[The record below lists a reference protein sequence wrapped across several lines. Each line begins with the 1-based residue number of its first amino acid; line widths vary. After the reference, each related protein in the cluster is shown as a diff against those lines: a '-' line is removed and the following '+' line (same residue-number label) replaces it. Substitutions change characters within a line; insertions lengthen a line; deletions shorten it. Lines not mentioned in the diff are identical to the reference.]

1 MIVKG
6 KIFIYFD
13 TNFIKHNVEDIKLE
27 AFIINKNLDRIV
39 NTEWSE
45 KIEFIVPEVVLREIT
60 HQLYRKYNDIVE
72 RLKKNFN
79 NEFIFDK
86 LEEPQKYLERVEIE
100 AYKYFKDKN
109 IKVLPPPESI
119 NIKELLDNALKSNK
133 PFGGK
138 NPSQK
143 TDAGFKDAMI
153 VESIKYNI
161 NKNKHRGK
169 HLFVTNDKD
178 MEGLLESLNVVNID
192 EFEKNLAIHKIFNIT
207 TTKEYILE
215 QLASEKSFDNT
226 KVNIFFEF
234 EEDVSYFT
242 VRFEDGKIKK
252 GNCKLTDGVLEVEF
266 IESDLEERGIV
277 NE

>member
-1 MIVKG
+1 MEG

-13 TNFIKHNVEDIKLE
+13 TNFIKHSGKDIKLE
-27 AFIINKNLDRIV
+27 AFTINNNLDRIV
-39 NTEWSE
+39 KTEWS
-45 KIEFIVPEVVLREIT
+45 KNIEFIVPEVVLREIT

-72 RLKKNFN
+72 MLKKKFS

-86 LEEPQKYLERVEIE
+86 LEEPEKYLERVEIE
-100 AYKYFKDKN
+100 AYEYFKYKN
-109 IKVLPPPESI
+109 IKILPLSESI

-161 NKNKHRGK
+161 NKNKHIGK
-169 HLFVTNDKD
+169 HLFVTKDKD
-178 MEGLLESLNVVNID
+178 MEGLLESLKVSNIN
-192 EFEKNLAIHKIFNIT
+192 EFQIKLADYKIFNIT
-207 TTKEYILE
+207 ATKDYILE
-215 QLASEKSFDNT
+215 KLASEEAFDKT

-252 GNCKLTDGVLEVEF
+252 GNCKLTDGAPEVEF
-266 IESDLEERGIV
+266 TESVL
-277 NE
+277 

>member
-1 MIVKG
+1 MEG

-13 TNFIKHNVEDIKLE
+13 TNFIKHNGEDIKLE
-27 AFIINKNLDRIV
+27 AFIINKNLERIV

-72 RLKKNFN
+72 MLKKKFS

-86 LEEPQKYLERVEIE
+86 LEEPEKYLERVEIE
-100 AYKYFKDKN
+100 AYEYFKYKN
-109 IKVLPPPESI
+109 IKILPLSESI

-138 NPSQK
+138 ELSKK

-161 NKNKHRGK
+161 NKNKHIGK
-169 HLFVTNDKD
+169 HLFVTKDKD

-234 EEDVSYFT
+234 EEDISYFT

-252 GNCKLTDGVLEVEF
+252 GNCKLTDGAPEVEF
-266 IESDLEERGIV
+266 TESVL
-277 NE
+277 

>member
-1 MIVKG
+1 MEE

-13 TNFIKHNVEDIKLE
+13 TNFIKHSGKDIKLE
-27 AFIINKNLDRIV
+27 AFTINNNLDRIV
-39 NTEWSE
+39 KTEWS
-45 KIEFIVPEVVLREIT
+45 KNIEFIVPEVVLREIT

-72 RLKKNFN
+72 MLKKKFS

-86 LEEPQKYLERVEIE
+86 LEEPEKYLERVEIE
-100 AYKYFKDKN
+100 AYEYFKYKN
-109 IKVLPPPESI
+109 IKILPLSESI

>member
-1 MIVKG
+1 
-6 KIFIYFD
+6 
-13 TNFIKHNVEDIKLE
+13 
-27 AFIINKNLDRIV
+27 
-39 NTEWSE
+39 
-45 KIEFIVPEVVLREIT
+45 
-60 HQLYRKYNDIVE
+60 
-72 RLKKNFN
+72 
-79 NEFIFDK
+79 
-86 LEEPQKYLERVEIE
+86 
-100 AYKYFKDKN
+100 
-109 IKVLPPPESI
+109 
-119 NIKELLDNALKSNK
+119 
-133 PFGGK
+133 
-138 NPSQK
+138 
-143 TDAGFKDAMI
+143 MI

-252 GNCKLTDGVLEVEF
+252 GNCKLTDGAPEVEF
-266 IESDLEERGIV
+266 TESVL
-277 NE
+277 

>member
-1 MIVKG
+1 MEE

-13 TNFIKHNVEDIKLE
+13 TNFIKHSGKDIKLE
-27 AFIINKNLDRIV
+27 AFTINNNLDRIV
-39 NTEWSE
+39 KTEWS
-45 KIEFIVPEVVLREIT
+45 KNIEFIVPEVVLREIT

-72 RLKKNFN
+72 MLKKKFSK
-79 NEFIFDK
+79 EFIFDK
-86 LEEPQKYLERVEIE
+86 LEEPEKYLERVEIE
-100 AYKYFKDKN
+100 AYEYFKYKN
-109 IKVLPPPESI
+109 IKILPLSESI

>member
-1 MIVKG
+1 MEE

-13 TNFIKHNVEDIKLE
+13 TNFIKHSGKDIKLE
-27 AFIINKNLDRIV
+27 AFTINNNLDRIV
-39 NTEWSE
+39 KTEWS
-45 KIEFIVPEVVLREIT
+45 KNIEFIVPEVVLREIT

-192 EFEKNLAIHKIFNIT
+192 EFEKKLAIHKIFNIT

>member
-1 MIVKG
+1 MEG

-13 TNFIKHNVEDIKLE
+13 TNFIKHNGEDIKLE

-72 RLKKNFN
+72 SLKKNFY

-86 LEEPQKYLERVEIE
+86 LEEPEKYLERVEIE

-109 IKVLPPPESI
+109 IEILPPPESI

-138 NPSQK
+138 K

-161 NKNKHRGK
+161 NKNKHIGK
-169 HLFVTNDKD
+169 HLFVTKDKD
-178 MEGLLESLNVVNID
+178 MEGLLESLDVVNID
-192 EFEKNLAIHKIFNIT
+192 EFEKKIAVHKIFNMT
-207 TTKEYILE
+207 TTKDYILE
-215 QLASEKSFDNT
+215 QLASEKEFDKT

-234 EEDVSYFT
+234 EEDISYFT
-242 VRFEDGKIKK
+242 VKYEGVKITE
-252 GNCKLTDGVLEVEF
+252 GNCKFTDGEPDVEF
-266 IESDLEERGIV
+266 TEPVL
-277 NE
+277 

>member
-1 MIVKG
+1 MKG

>member
-1 MIVKG
+1 MEE

-13 TNFIKHNVEDIKLE
+13 TNFIKHSGKDIKLE
-27 AFIINKNLDRIV
+27 AFTINNNLDRIV
-39 NTEWSE
+39 KTEWS
-45 KIEFIVPEVVLREIT
+45 KNIEFIVPEVVLREIT

-72 RLKKNFN
+72 MLKKKFS

-86 LEEPQKYLERVEIE
+86 LEEPEKYLERVEIE
-100 AYKYFKDKN
+100 AYEYFKYKN
-109 IKVLPPPESI
+109 IKILPLSESI

-192 EFEKNLAIHKIFNIT
+192 EFEKKLAIHKIFNIT
-207 TTKEYILE
+207 TTKDYILE
-215 QLASEKSFDNT
+215 QLASEKSFDKT

-234 EEDVSYFT
+234 EEDISYFT

-252 GNCKLTDGVLEVEF
+252 GNCKLTDGAPEVEF
-266 IESDLEERGIV
+266 TESVL
-277 NE
+277 

>member
-1 MIVKG
+1 MEE

-13 TNFIKHNVEDIKLE
+13 TNFIKHSGKDIKLE
-27 AFIINKNLDRIV
+27 AFTINNNLDRIV
-39 NTEWSE
+39 KTEWS
-45 KIEFIVPEVVLREIT
+45 KNIEFIVPEVVLREIT

-72 RLKKNFN
+72 MLKKKFS

-86 LEEPQKYLERVEIE
+86 LEEPEKYLERVEIE

-109 IKVLPPPESI
+109 IKILPPPESI

-138 NPSQK
+138 ELSKK

>member
-1 MIVKG
+1 MEG

-13 TNFIKHNVEDIKLE
+13 TNFIKHSGKDIKLE
-27 AFIINKNLDRIV
+27 AFTINNNLDRIV
-39 NTEWSE
+39 KTEWS
-45 KIEFIVPEVVLREIT
+45 KNIEFIVPEVVLREIT

-72 RLKKNFN
+72 MLKKKFS

-86 LEEPQKYLERVEIE
+86 LEEPEKYLERVEIE
-100 AYKYFKDKN
+100 AYEYFKYKN
-109 IKVLPPPESI
+109 IKILPLSESI

>member
-1 MIVKG
+1 MEG

-13 TNFIKHNVEDIKLE
+13 TNFIKHNGEDIKLE

>member
-1 MIVKG
+1 MEE

-13 TNFIKHNVEDIKLE
+13 TNFIKHSGKDIKLE
-27 AFIINKNLDRIV
+27 AFTINNNLDRIV
-39 NTEWSE
+39 KTEWS
-45 KIEFIVPEVVLREIT
+45 KNIEFIVPEVVLREIT

-72 RLKKNFN
+72 MLKKKFS

-86 LEEPQKYLERVEIE
+86 LEEPEKYLERVEIE
-100 AYKYFKDKN
+100 AYEYFKYKN
-109 IKVLPPPESI
+109 IKILPLSESI

-138 NPSQK
+138 ELSKK

>member
-1 MIVKG
+1 MEE

-13 TNFIKHNVEDIKLE
+13 TNFIKHSGKDIKLE
-27 AFIINKNLDRIV
+27 AFTINNNLDRIV
-39 NTEWSE
+39 KTEWS
-45 KIEFIVPEVVLREIT
+45 KNIEFIVPEVVLREIT

-72 RLKKNFN
+72 MLKKKFS

-86 LEEPQKYLERVEIE
+86 LEEPEKYLERVEIE
-100 AYKYFKDKN
+100 AYEYFKYKN
-109 IKVLPPPESI
+109 IKILPLSDSI

>member
-72 RLKKNFN
+72 MLKKKFS

-86 LEEPQKYLERVEIE
+86 LEEPEKYLERVEIE
-100 AYKYFKDKN
+100 AYEYFKYKN
-109 IKVLPPPESI
+109 IKILPLSESI

>member
-39 NTEWSE
+39 NTEWRE

-72 RLKKNFN
+72 MLKKKFS

-86 LEEPQKYLERVEIE
+86 LEEPEKYLERVEIE
-100 AYKYFKDKN
+100 AYEYFKYKN
-109 IKVLPPPESI
+109 IKILPLSESI

>member
-1 MIVKG
+1 MEE

-13 TNFIKHNVEDIKLE
+13 TNFIKHSGKDIKLE
-27 AFIINKNLDRIV
+27 AFTINNNLDRIV
-39 NTEWSE
+39 KTEWS
-45 KIEFIVPEVVLREIT
+45 KNIEFIVPEVVLREIT

-72 RLKKNFN
+72 MLKKKFS

-86 LEEPQKYLERVEIE
+86 LEEPEKYLERVEIE

>member
-1 MIVKG
+1 MEE

-13 TNFIKHNVEDIKLE
+13 TNFIKHSGKDIKLE
-27 AFIINKNLDRIV
+27 AFTINNNLDRIV
-39 NTEWSE
+39 KTEWS
-45 KIEFIVPEVVLREIT
+45 KNIEFIVPEVVLREIT

-72 RLKKNFN
+72 MLKKKFS

-86 LEEPQKYLERVEIE
+86 LEEPEKYLERVEIE
-100 AYKYFKDKN
+100 AYEYFKYKN
-109 IKVLPPPESI
+109 IKILPLSESI
-119 NIKELLDNALKSNK
+119 NIKELHDNALKSNK

>member
-1 MIVKG
+1 MEE

-13 TNFIKHNVEDIKLE
+13 TNFIKHSGKDIKLE
-27 AFIINKNLDRIV
+27 AFTINNNLDRIV
-39 NTEWSE
+39 KTEWS
-45 KIEFIVPEVVLREIT
+45 KNIEFIVPEVVLREIT

-72 RLKKNFN
+72 MLKKKFS

-86 LEEPQKYLERVEIE
+86 LEEPEKYLERVEIE
-100 AYKYFKDKN
+100 AYEYFKYKN
-109 IKVLPPPESI
+109 IKILPLSESI

-153 VESIKYNI
+153 VESIKYNE
-161 NKNKHRGK
+161 NNNRGK
-169 HLFVTNDKD
+169 HLFVTNDGD
-178 MEGLLESLNVVNID
+178 MDGLLQVLKVTNTD
-192 EFEKNLAIHKIFNIT
+192 EFENKLAIHKIFNIT

-215 QLASEKSFDNT
+215 KLASEKSFDKT
-226 KVNIFFEF
+226 KVNILFKF
-234 EEDVSYFT
+234 EEDISYFT

>member
-1 MIVKG
+1 MRVKG

-79 NEFIFDK
+79 NEFIFGK

-119 NIKELLDNALKSNK
+119 NIKELLDNAIKSNK

-138 NPSQK
+138 ELSKK

-161 NKNKHRGK
+161 NKNKHIGK
-169 HLFVTNDKD
+169 HLFVTKDKD
-178 MEGLLESLNVVNID
+178 MEGLLESLKVSNIN
-192 EFEKNLAIHKIFNIT
+192 EFQIRLADHKIFNIT
-207 TTKEYILE
+207 ATKEYILE
-215 QLASEKSFDNT
+215 KLASEKSFDKT

-234 EEDVSYFT
+234 EEDISYFT
-242 VRFEDGKIKK
+242 VKYEGVKITE
-252 GNCKLTDGVLEVEF
+252 GNCKFTDGEPDVEF
-266 IESDLEERGIV
+266 TEPVL
-277 NE
+277 

>member
-1 MIVKG
+1 MEE

-13 TNFIKHNVEDIKLE
+13 TNFIKHSGKDIKLE
-27 AFIINKNLDRIV
+27 AFTINNNLDRIV
-39 NTEWSE
+39 KTEWSE

-72 RLKKNFN
+72 MLKKKFS

-86 LEEPQKYLERVEIE
+86 LEEPEKYLERVEIE
-100 AYKYFKDKN
+100 AYEYFKYKN
-109 IKVLPPPESI
+109 IKILPPPESI

-138 NPSQK
+138 ELSKK

>member
-1 MIVKG
+1 MEE

-13 TNFIKHNVEDIKLE
+13 TNFIKHSGKDIKLE
-27 AFIINKNLDRIV
+27 AFTINNNLDRIV
-39 NTEWSE
+39 KTEWS
-45 KIEFIVPEVVLREIT
+45 KNIEFIVPEVVLREIT

-109 IKVLPPPESI
+109 IKILPPPESI

>member
-1 MIVKG
+1 MEE

-13 TNFIKHNVEDIKLE
+13 TNFIKHSGKDIKLE
-27 AFIINKNLDRIV
+27 AFTINNNLDRIV
-39 NTEWSE
+39 KTEWS
-45 KIEFIVPEVVLREIT
+45 KNIEFIVPEVVLREIT

-72 RLKKNFN
+72 MLKKKFS

-86 LEEPQKYLERVEIE
+86 LEEPEKYLERVEIE
-100 AYKYFKDKN
+100 AYEYFKYKN
-109 IKVLPPPESI
+109 IKILPLSESI

-192 EFEKNLAIHKIFNIT
+192 EFEKKLAIHKIFNIT

>member
-138 NPSQK
+138 ELSKK

-161 NKNKHRGK
+161 NKNKHIGK
-169 HLFVTNDKD
+169 HLFVTKDKD
-178 MEGLLESLNVVNID
+178 MEGLLESLKVSNIN
-192 EFEKNLAIHKIFNIT
+192 EFQIKLADHKIFNIT
-207 TTKEYILE
+207 ATKEYILE
-215 QLASEKSFDNT
+215 KLASEKSFDKT

-234 EEDVSYFT
+234 EEDISYFT
-242 VRFEDGKIKK
+242 VKYEGVKITE
-252 GNCKLTDGVLEVEF
+252 GNCKFTDGEPDVEF
-266 IESDLEERGIV
+266 TEPVL
-277 NE
+277 